1 MRSHWANPEKTA
13 VIITRNGISGY
24 YDAGPEYIAAVNYG
38 PDAMPVMQCTRLQG
52 RLALGPER
60 CAIIDA
66 VAADPSTPWA
76 MAEAI
81 RSAVTWSRD
90 DQQIDELAWLLGLS
104 PAQVDDLFALAITL

>member
-13 VIITRNGISGY
+13 VIVTRNGISGY

-38 PDAMPVMQCTRLQG
+38 PEPMSVAQCTRLQG

-66 VAADPSTPWA
+66 IAADPSTPWA

-81 RSAVTWSRD
+81 RSAVTWSRN
-90 DQQIDELAWLLGLS
+90 DQQIDELVWLLGLS
-104 PAQVDDLFALAITL
+104 DQDVDNLFALATTL

>member
-1 MRSHWANPEKTA
+1 MIRRELTWRGGVP
-13 VIITRNGISGY
+13 IIT
-24 YDAGPEYIAAVNYG
+24 ETVVNI
-38 PDAMPVMQCTRLQG
+38 QCTRLQG

-66 VAADPSTPWA
+66 IAADPNTPWA

-81 RSAVTWSRD
+81 RSAVTWSRN

-104 PAQVDDLFALAITL
+104 DQDVDDLFALAITL